1 MKNIWMLL
9 VLMIVAQSCLNSQN
23 IERIS
28 MGDDPA
34 LHYLAVPPADSAV
47 GALILLPGFGQLS
60 NSIFPETK
68 LHNVAYTNQ
77 LLVVAIHYGQKMY
90 VDKPTEKWLNT
101 CIEDMLQRYQIN
113 PDKVVIGGFS
123 AGGTIA
129 LRYTELSR
137 QYPDRFPIQPA
148 AVFAIDSPVDL
159 FDIWS
164 YCEREI
170 EKDFSAVGMAEAKFL
185 IEFLSKDLG
194 GTPSDKPQK
203 YAQATP
209 FQRNIASGMGNEQ
222 YLMSVPVRTYH
233 DIDIN
238 WLLQNRRRDLFDTN
252 AAPASAMINRL
263 ILNGHESAEMIISE
277 KPGVRSNGQRHPHS
291 WSIVDEVECVFWIL
305 DQLN

>member
-1 MKNIWMLL
+1 MKYTWVLL
-9 VLMIVAQSCLNSQN
+9 AAMFFALPCLYSQN

-28 MGDDPA
+28 MGEDPS

-60 NSIFPETK
+60 HSIFPETK

-77 LLVVAIHYGQKMY
+77 LLVAAIHYGHKMY
-90 VDKPTEKWLNT
+90 VDKPTEAWLNA
-101 CIEDMLQRYQIN
+101 CIEDILERYQIEK
-113 PDKVVIGGFS
+113 DKVVIGGFS

-137 QYPDRFPIQPA
+137 QFPDRYPIQPA
-148 AVFAIDSPVDL
+148 AVFAIDAPVDL
-159 FDIWS
+159 FDIWA

-170 EKDFSAVGMAEAKFL
+170 KKDFSAVGVAEARFVLDFL
-185 IEFLSKDLG
+185 RKDLG
-194 GTPSDKPQK
+194 GSPSERPQK
-203 YAQATP
+203 YAEATP
-209 FQRNIASGMGNEQ
+209 FQRNVSSGMGNEQ
-222 YLMSVPVRTYH
+222 FLMDVPVRVYH

-252 AAPASAMINRL
+252 AAPSSAMINRL
-263 ILNGHESAEMIISE
+263 LLNGHPSAEIIISE

-291 WSIVDEVECVFWIL
+291 WSIVDEVACVFWVL
-305 DQLN
+305 DQFN